1 MRKRPRT
8 SFISCVCF
16 SLCLFLFG
24 IIGCSEEAEQMFE
37 IAEMEEQNNN
47 DSNARKL
54 YERIIEIDP
63 KGYLATKAKERL
75 AELDKKAAKLSQEQN

>member
-1 MRKRPRT
+1 MRRIPRN
-8 SFISCVCF
+8 SFSSCLCL
-16 SLCLFLFG
+16 SLYLFLFG
-24 IIGCSEEAEQMFE
+24 IVGCSEEAEQIFE

-75 AELDKKAAKLSQEQN
+75 AELDKKAAKSKQEQN

>member
-1 MRKRPRT
+1 MKTAPRSSLKT
-8 SFISCVCF
+8 CLGL

-24 IIGCSEEAEQMFE
+24 IVGCSEEAEQMFE

-63 KGYLATKAKERL
+63 KGYLATKAKARL
-75 AELDKKAAKLSQEQN
+75 VELDKRTHK

>member
-1 MRKRPRT
+1 MRITPRC
-8 SFISCVCF
+8 SFKSCLCL

-24 IIGCSEEAEQMFE
+24 IVGCSEEAEQMFE

-75 AELDKKAAKLSQEQN
+75 VELDKRTHK